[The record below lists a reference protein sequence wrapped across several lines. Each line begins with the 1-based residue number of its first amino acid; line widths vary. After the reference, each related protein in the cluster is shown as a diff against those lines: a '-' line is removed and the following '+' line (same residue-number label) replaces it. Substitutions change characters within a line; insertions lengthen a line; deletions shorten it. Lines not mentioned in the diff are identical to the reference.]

1 MIVRK
6 MTIIFWSDATKFS
19 LFRGRK
25 KRRKNRQ
32 KQGGAVRR
40 AGGWK
45 CGAGGV
51 RIATPACALV
61 RNDMLQGSAAHIG
74 RRSVVTPPY
83 GCGTWGAVH
92 AGRRGRRPPTQDKMI
107 FTKNVIPRST
117 AMWES
122 VFPVWQRCSVGVLRI
137 ANQPAS
143 WFAMT
148 FLGSA
153 AVVGGGTHGCRPTG
167 AYQGVQWNGATRTPS
182 PTGAWLGMRGR
193 RAG

>member
-92 AGRRGRRPPTQDKMI
+92 AGRRGRRPPTRRM
-107 FTKNVIPRST
+107 VVG
-117 AMWES
+117 AMHSE
-122 VFPVWQRCSVGVLRI
+122 RCGHRPLRI
-137 ANQPAS
+137 
-143 WFAMT
+143 F
-148 FLGSA
+148 
-153 AVVGGGTHGCRPTG
+153 CRDSKKCGALTG
-167 AYQGVQWNGATRTPS
+167 AAGVG
-182 PTGAWLGMRGR
+182 
-193 RAG
+193 